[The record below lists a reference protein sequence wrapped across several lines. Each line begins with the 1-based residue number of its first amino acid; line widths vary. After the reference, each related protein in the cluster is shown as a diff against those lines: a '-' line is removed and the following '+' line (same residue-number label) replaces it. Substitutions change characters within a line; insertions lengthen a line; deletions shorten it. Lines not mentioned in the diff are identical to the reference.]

1 MDPYTGLKSSIVID
15 NGTGQI
21 QINRSFTK
29 MGFAGNLDPDYVIP
43 SAIADVENKSNIAVS
58 RMKNEE
64 YNYYIGYQGIQ
75 TAKNSQNHRLYY
87 PLENGIISNWDLM
100 EKFWHQ
106 SLYSYMK
113 CDPQEHYMVLTE
125 PPMNPPENR
134 ENIAEIFF
142 ETFNVPGLFIGVQA
156 VFALLGCNQ
165 AFSSSDQNLK
175 QKGENAKLVLYI

>member
-1 MDPYTGLKSSIVID
+1 
-15 NGTGQI
+15 
-21 QINRSFTK
+21 
-29 MGFAGNLDPDYVIP
+29 MGFSGNLDPDFVIP

-64 YNYYIGYQGIQ
+64 YNFYIGYQGIQ

-106 SLYSYMK
+106 SLYNYMK

-165 AFSSSDQNLK
+165 TFSAESSTKKNK
-175 QKGENAKLVLYI
+175 KGEEAKLVKNFNSRTKIKFLQSTL